1 MKKPKLQVMV
11 RTYQRK
17 WRINDSP
24 FRKFLQNVWIGLH
37 ARRKTPTAAELTVVF
52 LNNKQMQT
60 YNWKYRKKNYPTDV
74 LSFPVNEMV
83 DGERYLGDLLIS
95 VPKAA
100 FQAVEKGHSLSRE
113 LRILLLHGIL
123 HLLGYDHETDHG
135 QMERLERRLQKKF
148 L

>member
-1 MKKPKLQVMV
+1 MV

-24 FRKFLQNVWIGLH
+24 FRRFLQNVWTGLH
-37 ARRKTPTAAELTVVF
+37 AGRKTPTAAELTVVF

-60 YNWKYRKKNYPTDV
+60 YNRKYRKKNYPTDV
-74 LSFPVNEMV
+74 LSFPVNEVV

-100 FQAVEKGHSLSRE
+100 SQAVEKGHSLSRE

-123 HLLGYDHETDHG
+123 HLLGYDHETDNG

>member
-1 MKKPKLQVMV
+1 MKKPKLEVTV

-24 FRKFLQNVWIGLH
+24 FRKFLQNIWIGLH
-37 ARRKTPTAAELTVVF
+37 TGRKTPTAAELTVVF

-60 YNWKYRKKNYPTDV
+60 YNRKYRKKDYPTDV
-74 LSFPVNEMV
+74 LSFPVNEAV
-83 DGERYLGDLLIS
+83 DGKRYLGDLLIS

-100 FQAVEKGHSLSRE
+100 SQALEKGHSLSRE
-113 LRILLLHGIL
+113 IRILLLHGIL

-135 QMERLERRLQKKF
+135 QMERLEQRLQKKF